1 MVLLAEQNVP
11 NSQCPLCAGQMSF
24 LFAALD
30 HQRPEAPEK
39 WTIVWCARCR
49 YGKLAARLT
58 ADDVSRFYAF
68 DYYTHSRHPDTRNS
82 GPCKGLPARLRL
94 HLAWLFDNGRE
105 LSPSEAGPPGRL
117 CDIGCG
123 NGRNMRM
130 FRDAG
135 FAVTGVEPDP
145 QARRIASE
153 FGTVYQ
159 GAAESLPQEIG
170 CDYDYALLS
179 HVLEHTLSPV
189 DALRQVRRI
198 LKRGGKVIIEVPNC
212 DALGFRVFGAT
223 WPCTCWDVPRHI
235 HFFTKRSLD
244 LTLAQAGFRRG
255 RVYYMCYTRQF
266 SDEWLERMQLM
277 ATRLRGTRSSRAG
290 YDLAAWWLLART
302 LLAPAALKY
311 DCVRVHAIAV

>member
-1 MVLLAEQNVP
+1 MV
-11 NSQCPLCAGQMSF
+11 G
-24 LFAALD
+24 LFTAVDYA
-30 HQRPEAPEK
+30 RPESSER
-39 WTIVWCARCR
+39 WTVAWCKQCR
-49 YGKLAARLT
+49 FGTLAVPLSFAEVRE
-58 ADDVSRFYAF
+58 FYPV
-68 DYYTHSRHPDTRNS
+68 DYYTHSVHHERVTLT
-82 GPCKGLPARLRL
+82 GETGLWAKLRV
-94 HLAWLFDNGRE
+94 HLAWRFDRGRA

-145 QARRIASE
+145 QARRVASE

-198 LKRGGKVIIEVPNC
+198 LRRGGKVIIEVPNC

-223 WPCTCWDVPRHI
+223 WPWTDVPRHI
-235 HFFTKRSLD
+235 HFFTKDSLD
-244 LTLAQAGFRRG
+244 FTLAQSGFRSG
-255 RVYYMCYTRQF
+255 RVYYTGYTRQF
-266 SDEWLERMQLM
+266 SDEWLERMRLM
-277 ATRLRGTRSSRAG
+277 ATRLRGGPSSRGG
-290 YDLAAWWLLART
+290 YDRAAWWLLGRT

-311 DCVRVHAIAV
+311 DSVRMHAIPV